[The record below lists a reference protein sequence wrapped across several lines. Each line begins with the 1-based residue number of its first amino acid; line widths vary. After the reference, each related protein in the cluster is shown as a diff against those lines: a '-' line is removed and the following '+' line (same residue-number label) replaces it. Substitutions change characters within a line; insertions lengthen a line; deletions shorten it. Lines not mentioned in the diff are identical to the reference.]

1 MNCPSQMRN
10 AKTGTWL
17 AAVVMACWQQADAQG
32 LPAPLPMPK
41 FHHLQLNSVD
51 PDAAIAFYVK
61 EFPSTSKTVWEGMPA
76 LASPNNVLIVFNKV
90 TSTPDADPNATAY
103 WHFGWNV
110 TDSRK
115 GLDIFRAQNLLAPFY
130 TDEQGNFAGIS
141 SDTYPYPPGVPGRT
155 RAQVGEARAQN
166 LQPTHVA
173 GNGYILGADRA
184 IIEFTG
190 NAPAERLDHVHM
202 WQDDPVCAQLWYM
215 KHLNA
220 SPRRQPAEAN
230 PPPSEANC
238 KLPRGPEPSWPSL
251 TRQGTYRSPA
261 GGVSFGDV
269 AMNWYPDQG
278 GRPLAPSPGH
288 LIDHVGLGVPDLNAW
303 INKLKSEGVTFLR
316 QPYKI
321 GDARAVMVEGPSHEA
336 IELVEVK

>member
-1 MNCPSQMRN
+1 MKRR
-10 AKTGTWL
+10 ALL
-17 AAVVMACWQQADAQG
+17 ASVLIACWQPADAQS
-32 LPAPLPMPK
+32 PAAQLLAPK

-61 EFPSTSKTVWEGMPA
+61 QFPSTSKTVWEGMPA
-76 LASPNNVLIVFNKV
+76 LATPNNVLIVFNKI
-90 TSTPDADPNATAY
+90 TQAPDADPNVTAY
-103 WHFGWNV
+103 WHFGWSV

-115 GLDIFRAQNLLAPFY
+115 SLNIFRAQDLLVPFY
-130 TDEQGNFAGIS
+130 TDDQGDFVGIS

-155 RAQVGEARAQN
+155 RAQVAEAKAQN

-173 GNGYILGADRA
+173 GNGYILGPDRA

-190 NAPAERLDHVHM
+190 NAPAERFDHVHI
-202 WQDDPVCAQLWYM
+202 WQDEPVCAQLWYQ

-220 SPRRQPAEAN
+220 APRRQRADAN
-230 PPPSEANC
+230 PPPTEENC
-238 KLPRGPEPSWPSL
+238 KLPRGLEPSWPSL
-251 TRQGTYRSPA
+251 IKQGTYRSPT

-269 AMNWYPDQG
+269 AMNWYPNQG
-278 GRPLAPSPGH
+278 DRLLAPSRGH

-303 INKLKSEGVTFLR
+303 IDKLKNEGVTFLR
-316 QPYKI
+316 QPYKV
-321 GDARAVMVEGPSHEA
+321 GDARAVMIEGPSHEA